1 VVRLVIWIC
10 CVGFV
15 GICWLA
21 HVGDMGRQHS
31 AIQQA
36 AVWASP
42 LVQLFTAYVVARAVD
57 TVTKDR

>member
-1 VVRLVIWIC
+1 VRLLVWIG

-21 HVGDMGRQHS
+21 HMADMGKQDS

-36 AVWASP
+36 ALCAST
-42 LVQLFTAYVVARAVD
+42 LVQMFTAYVVARAVD
-57 TVTKDR
+57 TVTKDW